1 MIRHQRLI
9 TRRICKSYSI
19 WILLVVDQR
28 KDSKQNKQLERA
40 IEMQEW
46 NDFSNQMK
54 PTETCYSYK
63 VRMKFYVNK

>member
-1 MIRHQRLI
+1 MNSYQLYKKMILI
-9 TRRICKSYSI
+9 SGG
-19 WILLVVDQR
+19 
-28 KDSKQNKQLERA
+28 SKQRQQTNKRLERA

-63 VRMKFYVNK
+63 VRMKFYFSK